1 MGEQCLSALAILSV
15 ERELSGTL
23 SISQVLDESIHG
35 NKNRKIIC
43 FKLIIIDH
51 TLMNN
56 NIPYPSKCPRYTT
69 GCSILEQ
76 SA

>member
-1 MGEQCLSALAILSV
+1 MGKQCLSTLAILSV

-43 FKLIIIDH
+43 FKLIII
-51 TLMNN
+51 NN
-56 NIPYPSKCPRYTT
+56 
-69 GCSILEQ
+69 
-76 SA
+76 